1 MDSEKV
7 ITKNLCD
14 KEKIVNHKR
23 KETEKEE
30 ICYGDRLEKGE
41 PKCGCP
47 KVSLLCIYRVKSR
60 SNRCQ
65 GIKEFIC
72 YKRNS
77 VIANMKNKREKL
89 QGIK

>member
-47 KVSLLCIYRVKSR
+47 KVSLLYKSTVKSR
-60 SNRCQ
+60 SNGFQ
-65 GIKEFIC
+65 GSKNFIYC
-72 YKRNS
+72 KRNF
-77 VIANMKNKREKL
+77 VITNIENRRK
-89 QGIK
+89 